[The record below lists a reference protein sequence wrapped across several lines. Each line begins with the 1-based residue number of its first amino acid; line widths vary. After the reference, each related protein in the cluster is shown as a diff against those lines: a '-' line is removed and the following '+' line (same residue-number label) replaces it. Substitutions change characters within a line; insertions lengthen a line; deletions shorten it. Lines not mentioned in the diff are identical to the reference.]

1 MDTKAIG
8 QIGLGS
14 LGCEFVP
21 HLAKKFGTL
30 TVFDR
35 DAARVAPLLSNRVR
49 GAKSSRDVGA
59 SSDIVLLSLPDPDAV
74 RAVLLGPDGVLADG
88 VRCKLI
94 IDTTTGDPKTA
105 REMAAL
111 AAARGIVYVEAPVS
125 TPIAGAPGPVA
136 ARTGEATFLVG
147 AEPGAFAAVESVLSC
162 LGRHI
167 FHVGPVGHGS
177 AMKLVTNY
185 IAGATRMAIAEGFAL
200 AASMG
205 IPCARTAEICQKAA
219 AASQTLE
226 EVITTVIEGDLGKVG
241 FSVDLRYKDFRLTSE
256 LGREMGVPMPIAAY
270 CTEFYQMMR
279 ARGMGGMEM
288 NNMVP
293 FVGELAGVDIFNGGK
308 KSPA

>member
-1 MDTKAIG
+1 MKTKAVG

-14 LGCEFVP
+14 LGREFVP
-21 HLAKKFGTL
+21 HLAEAFGAL

-35 DAARVAPLLSNRVR
+35 DADRMAPLLSNRVK
-49 GAKSSRDVGA
+49 GAASSREVGA
-59 SSDIVLLSLPDPDAV
+59 SSDIVILSLPDPDAV

-88 VRCKLI
+88 VRCTLI
-94 IDTTTGDPKTA
+94 IDTTTSDPKTV

-111 AAARGIVYVEAPVS
+111 AETRGIVYVEAPVS

-136 ARTGEATFLVG
+136 ARTGDATFLVG
-147 AEPGAFAAVESVLSC
+147 AEPGAFAAVEAVLSC

-177 AMKLVTNY
+177 AIKLVTNY

-226 EVITTVIEGDLGKVG
+226 EVIAKVITGDLGEAG
-241 FSVDLRYKDFRLTSE
+241 FSIDLRYKDFRLMSE

-279 ARGMGGMEM
+279 ARGMGGMDM

-293 FVGELAGVDIFNGGK
+293 FVAELSGVDIFKGGRK
-308 KSPA
+308 RSA